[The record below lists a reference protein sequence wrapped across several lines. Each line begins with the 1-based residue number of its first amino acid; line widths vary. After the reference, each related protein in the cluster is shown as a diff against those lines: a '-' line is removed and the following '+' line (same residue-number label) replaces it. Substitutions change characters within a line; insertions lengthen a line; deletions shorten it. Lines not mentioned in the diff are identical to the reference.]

1 MLKITMMLGSFDR
14 LLGESNMAQA
24 IDVAKIV
31 DDAGLYAIAI
41 GEHVSLSSS
50 LEGYPYE
57 GGLRYGD
64 QGRKP
69 YLEPVALHGAFA
81 AATKRV
87 KLSNCVLL
95 APLRPAVLLAKQ
107 LATIDVLSRGRLQ
120 PVFGTGWSRD
130 EYASLNVDF
139 SKRRQILR
147 DNIAACRALWEE
159 QPATFRSESVSFE
172 GLFSMPQPVQKRI
185 PILLAAKA
193 NEKNAALV
201 ADLCDG
207 WETGPDDSKSLD
219 KLQEG
224 VQIYRQALT
233 AAGRDP
239 RGLIV
244 KSHLFPQRT
253 EAGDI
258 DWEKTFANVQP
269 MLDAGVTEFAC
280 AMPIGMKAP
289 LSLDDIAQF
298 MGQLANKAKQF

>member
-24 IDVAKIV
+24 IDVARII
-31 DDAGLYAIAI
+31 DEAGLYAVAI
-41 GEHVSLSSS
+41 GEHVSLGSS

-64 QGRKP
+64 GGRKP
-69 YLEPVALHGAFA
+69 YLEPIALHGGFA
-81 AATKRV
+81 AATSRV
-87 KLSNCVLL
+87 KLSHCVML

-139 SKRRQILR
+139 AKRRQILR
-147 DNIAACRALWEE
+147 DNIAACRALWEG
-159 QPATFRSESVSFE
+159 QPTTFRSETVSFE

-193 NEKNAALV
+193 NEKNAAMV
-201 ADLCDG
+201 AELCDG
-207 WETGPDDSKSLD
+207 WETGPDDSKSLE
-219 KLQEG
+219 KLAQG
-224 VQIYRQALT
+224 VRIYREAFA

-239 RGLIV
+239 LGLIV

-253 EAGDI
+253 DGDDI
-258 DWEKTFANVQP
+258 DWDKTFANVSA
-269 MLDAGVTEFAC
+269 MREVGVTEFAC
-280 AMPIGMKAP
+280 AMPIGMKVP
-289 LSLDDIAQF
+289 LSLDDIARF
-298 MGQLANKAKQF
+298 MDQLATKAQLF